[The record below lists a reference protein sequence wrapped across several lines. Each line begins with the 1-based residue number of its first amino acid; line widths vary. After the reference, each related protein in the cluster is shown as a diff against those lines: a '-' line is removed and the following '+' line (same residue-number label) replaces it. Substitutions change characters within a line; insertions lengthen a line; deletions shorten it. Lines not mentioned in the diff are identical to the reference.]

1 MQHTRSHTALSI
13 IDGFAG
19 VSGLLGLILV
29 TFAGDYV
36 FPAHWLNG
44 TPFRSYVVPG
54 LILGFVVGGSALLAM
69 GATIKHARVG
79 PVLSLI
85 AGAIMIGWIVG
96 EYILIPEAR
105 FLPNSSPDWLQG
117 LYFGVG
123 IAMVTLALRVAP
135 NGWHDLLPGR
145 R

>member
-1 MQHTRSHTALSI
+1 MQHTRSRIALSI

-19 VSGLLGLILV
+19 VSGLIGLVLV

-36 FPAHWLNG
+36 FPAHWLIG

-69 GATIKHARVG
+69 GATIKRARVG

-96 EYILIPEAR
+96 EQRPELTPDSCRDGLAGHLR
-105 FLPNSSPDWLQG
+105 CRVRRRGQRGPESSW
-117 LYFGVG
+117 
-123 IAMVTLALRVAP
+123 AP
-135 NGWHDLLPGR
+135 GT
-145 R
+145 